1 MRNNQ
6 PVTQREYAFPDQ
18 QRLISTT
25 DLKGQITYCNDIFAE
40 VSGFSRDELI
50 RAPHNLVRHPDVPPA
65 VFEHMWVT
73 LKQGKPWMGIVKNR
87 RKTGDHYWVNAYVT
101 PILDQQRQV
110 TGYESV
116 RTKPSREQV
125 QRAEALYARL
135 NAGKS
140 GVPRRNSWLPVLKKW
155 LPFILV
161 SQVGFLVG
169 ASFDHAIGFVAAALL
184 SVPLG
189 LAGLHWQQR
198 GLRRLMQLAQETTS
212 DPLIACMYTDS
223 RGVEAQLE
231 MAMLSQQAH
240 LKTCLTRLQ
249 DTAVQLQ
256 GQAKQADTLAQNCAN
271 GLAQQHQETEQV
283 ATAINEMAATTQE
296 VASNVALAADAT
308 REASRLTVHG
318 REVTA
323 DTRKA
328 IQQLSESVS
337 KAGESVNQ
345 LASDS
350 EAIGSVVD
358 VIKSIADQTN
368 LLALNAAIEAARA
381 GDSGRGFAVVADE
394 VRQLAQRT
402 AAATGEIHQLIEK
415 LQSQA
420 QHAVSTTEQG
430 RVHAAR
436 GVEQMIQ
443 ADQALSGINEAM
455 GNIIDM
461 TTQIASATEEQSAVA
476 EEISQNVS
484 TIARLADQT
493 SGAAR
498 SSALLSE
505 ALAATAEGQYSL
517 VERFNR

>member
-1 MRNNQ
+1 MDGR
-6 PVTQREYAFPDQ
+6 
-18 QRLISTT
+18 
-25 DLKGQITYCNDIFAE
+25 GQ
-40 VSGFSRDELI
+40 
-50 RAPHNLVRHPDVPPA
+50 
-65 VFEHMWVT
+65 
-73 LKQGKPWMGIVKNR
+73 NR
-87 RKTGDHYWVNAYVT
+87 RKNGDHYWVNAYVT

-116 RTKPSREQV
+116 RTKPTREQI

-140 GVPRRNSWLPVLKKW
+140 GVPRSDVWLPVLMKW

-161 SQVGFLVG
+161 GQIGFLLG
-169 ASFDHAIGFVAAALL
+169 AFFDHAVGFMAAALL
-184 SVPLG
+184 SIPLG

-198 GLRRLMQLAQETTS
+198 GLRRLMQLAQQSTS
-212 DPLIACMYTDS
+212 DPLIARMYTDS

-256 GQAKQADTLAQNCAN
+256 GQAKEADTLAQNCAN
-271 GLAQQHQETEQV
+271 GLVQQHQDTEQV

-296 VASNVALAADAT
+296 VASNVALATDAT

-318 REVTA
+318 REVTGE
-323 DTRKA
+323 TRKA
-328 IQQLSESVS
+328 IQQLSDSVA
-337 KAGESVNQ
+337 KTGEAVNQ

-381 GDSGRGFAVVADE
+381 GERPRLRRGCRR

-402 AAATGEIHQLIEK
+402 GAATGEIHQLIEK
-415 LQSQA
+415 LQQQA
-420 QHAVSTTEQG
+420 RHAVQTTEAG
-430 RVHAAR
+430 RVHANR
-436 GVEQMIQ
+436 GVEQVVQ
-443 ADQALSGINEAM
+443 ADQALTGINEAM

-476 EEISQNVS
+476 DEISLNVS

-493 SGAAR
+493 AGDAR

-505 ALAATAEGQYSL
+505 DLAATARGSTRWSNAGRSAAS
-517 VERFNR
+517 VTSARCPSRSA

>member
-1 MRNNQ
+1 MDGR
-6 PVTQREYAFPDQ
+6 
-18 QRLISTT
+18 
-25 DLKGQITYCNDIFAE
+25 GQ
-40 VSGFSRDELI
+40 
-50 RAPHNLVRHPDVPPA
+50 
-65 VFEHMWVT
+65 
-73 LKQGKPWMGIVKNR
+73 NR
-87 RKTGDHYWVNAYVT
+87 RKNGDHYWVNAYVT

-116 RTKPSREQV
+116 RTKPTREQI

-140 GVPRRNSWLPVLKKW
+140 GVPRSDVWLPVLMKW

-161 SQVGFLVG
+161 GQIGFLLG
-169 ASFDHAIGFVAAALL
+169 AFFDHAVGFMAAALL
-184 SVPLG
+184 SIPLG

-198 GLRRLMQLAQETTS
+198 GLRRLMQLAQQSTS
-212 DPLIACMYTDS
+212 DPLIARMYTDS

-256 GQAKQADTLAQNCAN
+256 VRPRRPTRWLRTVPTAWCSSIRNRAG
-271 GLAQQHQETEQV
+271 GHGHQRDGRNH
-283 ATAINEMAATTQE
+283 AG

-323 DTRKA
+323 ETRKA
-328 IQQLSESVS
+328 IQQLSDSVA
-337 KAGESVNQ
+337 KTGEAVNQ

-381 GDSGRGFAVVADE
+381 AERPRLRRGCRRGTPAGPAYRCGHRRDPPAH
-394 VRQLAQRT
+394 R
-402 AAATGEIHQLIEK
+402 K
-415 LQSQA
+415 LQQQA
-420 QHAVSTTEQG
+420 RHAVQTTEAG
-430 RVHAAR
+430 RVHANR
-436 GVEQMIQ
+436 GVEQVVQ
-443 ADQALSGINEAM
+443 ADQALTGINEAM

-476 EEISQNVS
+476 DEISHNVS

-493 SGAAR
+493 AGDAR

-505 ALAATAEGQYSL
+505 DPRGNGAGARWSNASAERCSERLVLAA
-517 VERFNR
+517 